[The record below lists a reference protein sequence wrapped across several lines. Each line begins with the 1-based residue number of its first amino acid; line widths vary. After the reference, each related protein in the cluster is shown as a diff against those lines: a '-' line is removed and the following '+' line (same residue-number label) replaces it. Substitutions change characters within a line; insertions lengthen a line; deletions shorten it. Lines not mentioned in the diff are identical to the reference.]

1 MSINMYVNVKYLEEN
16 SYLEFLLSKPI
27 LWYKNK
33 KGLINKCRLK
43 LFGKQKPK
51 KDYDLTIEAQNKI
64 MGYYKNKNR
73 RFRKAAARFM
83 KLTSI

>member
-33 KGLINKCRLK
+33 KGLINKCR
-43 LFGKQKPK
+43 
-51 KDYDLTIEAQNKI
+51 
-64 MGYYKNKNR
+64 
-73 RFRKAAARFM
+73 
-83 KLTSI
+83 